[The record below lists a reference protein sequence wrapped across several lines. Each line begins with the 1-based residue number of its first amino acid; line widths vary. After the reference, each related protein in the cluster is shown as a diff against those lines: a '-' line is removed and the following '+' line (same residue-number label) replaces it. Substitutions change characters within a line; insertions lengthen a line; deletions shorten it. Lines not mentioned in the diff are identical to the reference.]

1 MYLDWDASRQDSY
14 YAGCVIEIGTDED
27 TQVRTILAYD
37 GATRTATVSDGTNDL
52 SPTPAG
58 GIGYNI
64 RFSVPVIDSLT
75 GAMSWTPRQT
85 NTGLVDIF
93 VTVTDEYS
101 LADTLIVQVDVRSV
115 NDKPESILG
124 DSLSVVEWEE
134 DTTTTITLSKY
145 FFDVDNGIMEENG
158 FRWNVVILDTAE
170 LDEDFPLGIV
180 IPGPGT
186 SNELHAKIAR
196 EYIGFDPSMNFT
208 SQNLTAQRIQ
218 QLNNVSRNPLLD
230 VQISEVDFNGDG
242 IMDSTEALFISDS
255 NYYGAGHSIIFI
267 GTDYLTMK
275 IVLIVKFVIP
285 LQQL

>member
-1 MYLDWDASRQDSY
+1 
-14 YAGCVIEIGTDED
+14 
-27 TQVRTILAYD
+27 
-37 GATRTATVSDGTNDL
+37 
-52 SPTPAG
+52 
-58 GIGYNI
+58 
-64 RFSVPVIDSLT
+64 
-75 GAMSWTPRQT
+75 MSWTPRQT
-85 NTGLVDIF
+85 NVGLVDIF

-101 LADTLIVQVDVRSV
+101 LADTVSFQLDVRSV

-134 DTTTTITLSKY
+134 DTTTSITLSKY

-158 FRWNVVILDTAE
+158 FTWNVVILDTAE

-208 SQNLTAQRIQ
+208 SQNLTAQRVQ

-230 VQISEVDFNGDG
+230 VQISEVDINGDG
-242 IMDSTEALFISDS
+242 IMDSTKALFISDS
-255 NYYGAGHSIIFI
+255 NYYGAGHSIIF
-267 GTDYLTMK
+267 MH
-275 IVLIVKFVIP
+275 
-285 LQQL
+285 